1 MINSLLVFFF
11 RGEKIFYTEY
21 TILIYV
27 LHVRE
32 DWFRSQGLRRPD
44 PARIEKASIFLC
56 CLVSCFLSDVYVLDE
71 SRSCFELDKVLSI
84 DISKYSV

>member
-11 RGEKIFYTEY
+11 RSEKIFYTEY

-32 DWFRSQGLRRPD
+32 VLVSD

-71 SRSCFELDKVLSI
+71 SISCFELDKVLSI